1 MPLYF
6 EQEWGHIGTH
16 FHALCLHER
25 GSMLLVDLWE
35 FFAPIVERKPVYM
48 FMPITDNG
56 KNKGK
61 TPFYNLCVSKARIYE
76 SIPGNR
82 MATIIYRH
90 PFDTHLDFFI
100 KLIDCNPDLGIR
112 SLYFLFTNASI
123 IDFVMKNITHF
134 GPLFHKYASQLLA
147 QVTESGEEQGA
158 NLLYYLCSTPNGRS
172 MLNEL
177 WDCWTPIIGL
187 DVSGLFDQILGDG
200 DHQGKTALFHLCT
213 SEEGLL
219 ILHAHFEF
227 FETVAIAYSDLPFA
241 GIKYRDAVIDFEN
254 MFKNQT
260 FSENLPLFFMSK
272 KGQAR
277 SPSPEE
283 SNPPQL
289 AHNPNVFFVE
299 ASQDEIERSHPTP

>member
-1 MPLYF
+1 MFTTTPYGIGPIHTSVFYFLYHNVQDIAYTKKNWSYLSKFIRKNMPLYF

-200 DHQGKTALFHLCT
+200 DHQGKTALFHLCM
-213 SEEGLL
+213 L
-219 ILHAHFEF
+219 IRKVPVVNFLC
-227 FETVAIAYSDLPFA
+227 
-241 GIKYRDAVIDFEN
+241 
-254 MFKNQT
+254 
-260 FSENLPLFFMSK
+260 
-272 KGQAR
+272 
-277 SPSPEE
+277 
-283 SNPPQL
+283 
-289 AHNPNVFFVE
+289 
-299 ASQDEIERSHPTP
+299 